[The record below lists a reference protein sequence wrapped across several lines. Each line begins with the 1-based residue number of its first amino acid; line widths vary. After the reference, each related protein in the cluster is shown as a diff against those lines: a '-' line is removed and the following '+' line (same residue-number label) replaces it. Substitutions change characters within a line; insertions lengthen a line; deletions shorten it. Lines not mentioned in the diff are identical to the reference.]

1 MNCNA
6 NTNFSVPNKPSYS
19 ASPWLLGWLGPG
31 KVTDILKCRNLSP
44 FFYNKTPLSLKTDAV
59 IVQQNAF
66 KNSLHVTSYT
76 HILIHTYKNMYAS
89 ATENLIKKY
98 LQLMIQTFSPYVTY
112 YSRWRFKNSKQSRIS
127 QMVP

>member
-1 MNCNA
+1 M
-6 NTNFSVPNKPSYS
+6 
-19 ASPWLLGWLGPG
+19 
-31 KVTDILKCRNLSP
+31 
-44 FFYNKTPLSLKTDAV
+44 
-59 IVQQNAF
+59 QQNAF

-112 YSRWRFKNSKQSRIS
+112 YSSAA
-127 QMVP
+127 QMEKSAIIIKL